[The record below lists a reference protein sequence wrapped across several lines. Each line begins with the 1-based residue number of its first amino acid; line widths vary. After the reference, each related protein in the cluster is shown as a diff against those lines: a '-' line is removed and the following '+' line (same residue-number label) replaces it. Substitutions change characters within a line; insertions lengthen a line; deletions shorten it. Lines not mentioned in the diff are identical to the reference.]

1 MNTTPPMPPRL
12 FVMLAREA
20 SVGVIIRRGK
30 PKNWIQLIHWD
41 TQKDVFKPGQ
51 WFHGR
56 VYDERS
62 DLSPDGKLWVYFA
75 AKYTPQPHHKQS
87 YHHWTAVSKPPYF
100 TALYFQ
106 PEVDTYSGGG
116 SFIDNSTILYNS
128 VSPSTGTQSIPDTH
142 LTMTWD
148 DIHFSPASFYKN
160 LEIHGWVSAN
170 QDAYVTTDN
179 SHVVQGKVPCVWQK
193 QSGKYQLSLKYTRKG
208 RVYSLTTSESDFG
221 ILGSVNWA
229 DFDQRGRLVL
239 ARAGKLFTATV
250 ENDAVIYHELADF
263 NDHRPEPMEAPD
275 WAKKW

>member
-1 MNTTPPMPPRL
+1 MNSTPPAPARL
-12 FVMLAREA
+12 FGLLAREA
-20 SVGVIIRRGK
+20 SIGVIIRRGQ

-75 AKYTPQPHHKQS
+75 AKYTPQPHRKQS

-116 SFIDNSTILYNS
+116 SFINNNTILYNS
-128 VSPSTGTQSIPDTH
+128 VSPSAGAQSIPDTH
-142 LTMTWD
+142 LTMTWG
-148 DIHFSPASFYKN
+148 DIHFLPASFYKN
-160 LEIHGWVSAN
+160 LEIHGWVSAD
-170 QDAYVTTDN
+170 QDACVTTDN
-179 SHVVQGKVPCVWQK
+179 SPIVQGKTPSVWQK

-208 RVYSLTTSESDFG
+208 RVYSLRISGSDFG
-221 ILGSVNWA
+221 IPSSVNWA

-239 ARAGKLFTATV
+239 AREGKLFSASLK
-250 ENDAVIYHELADF
+250 NDELIYHELADF
-263 NDHRPEPMEAPD
+263 NNHRPERMEAPD